1 VNPSLWLAWRFR
13 HDSSVGSRRDSPN
26 LYTSSMMWQIYLKM
40 NDNLQIPN
48 NYWYGEKQLI
58 MEKYRKKWKFTS
70 ALSPHSDE
78 RRPSRRSGMGSSI
91 RRRCNHRAGG
101 RRQRRRPWYENN
113 FFCTR
118 KGSHGTLEAKRT
130 PKRIK

>member
-26 LYTSSMMWQIYLKM
+26 LYTSSIMWQIYLKM

-58 MEKYRKKWKFTS
+58 MKNIEKS
-70 ALSPHSDE
+70 ESLL
-78 RRPSRRSGMGSSI
+78 
-91 RRRCNHRAGG
+91 
-101 RRQRRRPWYENN
+101 RPWVLTQMNAVL
-113 FFCTR
+113 
-118 KGSHGTLEAKRT
+118 LEGRAWEAR
-130 PKRIK
+130 